1 MANWSQVRGQ
11 TKIGSKDLMTN
22 KHESEDTR
30 PGGSPGSPFW
40 SQAQKEDSS
49 ASVWWPGLP
58 RSPAGH
64 SLKKQRGQHL
74 RFPVPRAHH
83 LRETAM
89 GSGALPEGWQ

>member
-1 MANWSQVRGQ
+1 MKEKPR
-11 TKIGSKDLMTN
+11 
-22 KHESEDTR
+22 SEDTLAR
-30 PGGSPGSPFW
+30 KKPGVPFW

-49 ASVWWPGLP
+49 ASVWWPGLS

-64 SLKKQRGQHL
+64 SPKRQRGQHL
-74 RFPVPRAHH
+74 RFSVPRAHH